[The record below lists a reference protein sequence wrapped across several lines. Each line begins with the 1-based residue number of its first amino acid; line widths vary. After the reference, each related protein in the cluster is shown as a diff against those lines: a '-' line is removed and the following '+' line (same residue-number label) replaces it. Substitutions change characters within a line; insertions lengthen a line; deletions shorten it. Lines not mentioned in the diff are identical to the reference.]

1 MQHPDI
7 HINKNVIRRNFK
19 TLTSGFSVCTF
30 AMSKKLLFNLKFEK
44 MKPEEST
51 QKKDVREE
59 NDALKEEKL
68 TEQEKEQLEGGVK
81 AEDLTS
87 NTQNPDINI
96 VNCHGC

>member
-1 MQHPDI
+1 
-7 HINKNVIRRNFK
+7 
-19 TLTSGFSVCTF
+19 
-30 AMSKKLLFNLKFEK
+30 

-59 NDALKEEKL
+59 NVALKEEKL

-81 AEDLTS
+81 AGDLTPD
-87 NTQNPDINI
+87 TQNPDINI